1 MIFAVSTMNRKTN
14 QKVRGRKTLRQ
25 KTSEQINDGVGPIVK
40 LTKFNIVPPRALIR
54 LRYNTPKNMTS
65 ASAATST
72 FYNANGA
79 FDLDP
84 SVGNP
89 TMCGFN
95 EWMALYGVYRVI
107 RFSIKGTA
115 MNNEAF
121 PVRIATGFFPQ
132 TQTTF
137 TVSQWG
143 NAHCV
148 EHPCLGA
155 ITGVGRTVFRRSIDI
170 NRLLGV
176 HAASGDL
183 TQYYGTSASNPGSIA
198 SFAIGISS
206 MNGSVL
212 TNGVSLAIE
221 IQLELELSYPIK
233 LTQV

>member
-1 MIFAVSTMNRKTN
+1 MNSRKN
-14 QKVRGRKTLRQ
+14 NPKVRGRKTLRQ
-25 KTSEQINDGVGPIVK
+25 KTSNQISDSVGPIIK
-40 LTKFNIVPPRALIR
+40 LNKFNVVPPRSLIR
-54 LRYNTPKNMTS
+54 LRYTTPKNLTS
-65 ASAATST
+65 ASAATAT
-72 FYNANGA
+72 FYNCNGA
-79 FDLDP
+79 FDVDP

-95 EWMALYGVYRVI
+95 EWMALYGVNRVI
-107 RFSIKGTA
+107 NFRVKVTA

-121 PVRIATGFFPQ
+121 PVRIASGFFPQ

-148 EHPCLGA
+148 EHTCLGA
-155 ITGVGRTVFRRSIDI
+155 ITGMGRTTFRRSINI

-176 HAASGDL
+176 HASSGDL
-183 TQYYGTSASNPGSIA
+183 TQYYGTSSSNPGSIC

-221 IQLELELSYPIK
+221 IEMDLELSYPIK

>member
-1 MIFAVSTMNRKTN
+1 MIFAVSTMNRKRN
-14 QKVRGRKTLRQ
+14 PKVRGRKTLRQ
-25 KTSEQINDGVGPIVK
+25 KTSNQINDGVGPIVK
-40 LTKFNIVPPRALIR
+40 LNSFNIVPPRALVR
-54 LRYNTPKNMTS
+54 LRYMSPSNLTS
-65 ASAATST
+65 ASAATQKIW
-72 FYNANGA
+72 NCNGA
-79 FDLDP
+79 FDVDP
-84 SVGNP
+84 SVGNV

-107 RFSIKGTA
+107 RFTVKCTA

-121 PVRIATGFFPQ
+121 PVRIASGFFPQ

-148 EHPCLGA
+148 EHTCLGA
-155 ITGVGRTVFRRSIDI
+155 ITGVGRTKFRRSIDI

-176 HAASGDL
+176 HASSGDL
-183 TQYYGTSASNPGSIA
+183 TQYYGTAASNPGSIT
-198 SFAIGISS
+198 SFAIGVSS

-221 IQLELELSYPIK
+221 LQMDLELSYPTK
-233 LTQV
+233 LTSI